1 MQTLVARKPVSL
13 RAAAVVEPVARE
25 LLERVE

>member
-13 RAAAVVEPVARE
+13 LVAAAVEPVARE
-25 LLERVE
+25 LPVRVE